1 MSRATATSQHDSVDA
16 GLRDMD
22 TRPPIDPFEGAGQVV
37 LRREL
42 DSVCGPTRCLADLA
56 QAACTAV
63 HERAEGR
70 VGLLRCFLVSRLSEQ
85 PAGNQ
90 AVAREWM
97 RRQDQ
102 PTTLLPNTPT
112 LALIGSAGA
121 DPGWN
126 DRKRSVGHL
135 AIPLVSSRLIARVPL
150 VASLFEQLD
159 VGLDWLHEPAPGVIR
174 EVGQRAE
181 RQFFVP
187 DIAKL
192 LTGRREAKAV
202 GGKRVLQSQLRCG
215 FGAASSY
222 MTQDAFLIVVGFAER
237 ALDPRAANLATMVAR
252 YIRAGTYRMVDA
264 GRWFS

>member
-1 MSRATATSQHDSVDA
+1 MDA
-16 GLRDMD
+16 
-22 TRPPIDPFEGAGQVV
+22 RPPIDPFEGAGQVA

-42 DSVCGPTRCLADLA
+42 DQACTPTRCLADFA

-63 HERAEGR
+63 HDRSSGQI
-70 VGLLRCFLVSRLSEQ
+70 GLLRVFVVTRLSEQ

-90 AVAREWM
+90 AFAREWM

-102 PTTLLPNTPT
+102 PTTLLQTTPT
-112 LALIGSAGA
+112 LALIGTAGT

-150 VASLFEQLD
+150 VAALFEQLG
-159 VGLDWLHEPAPGVIR
+159 VGLDWLHEIKPGTIR

-181 RQFFVP
+181 RQFFVA
-187 DIAKL
+187 DVSKMLA
-192 LTGRREAKAV
+192 GRRDGKGI
-202 GGKRVLQSQLRCG
+202 GGKRVMHSQLRCG
-215 FGAASSY
+215 FGSGSPY

-237 ALDPRAANLATMVAR
+237 ALDPRAATLATMLVR

>member
-1 MSRATATSQHDSVDA
+1 M
-16 GLRDMD
+16 
-22 TRPPIDPFEGAGQVV
+22 

-42 DSVCGPTRCLADLA
+42 DAVCGPTRCLADFA
-56 QAACTAV
+56 QAACTGV
-63 HERAEGR
+63 HSRTNGQ
-70 VGLLRCFLVSRLSEQ
+70 VGLLRCFVVSRLSEQ
-85 PAGNQ
+85 PSGNQ

-97 RRQDQ
+97 RRQDE
-102 PTTLLPNTPT
+102 PTTLLQSIPT

-150 VASLFEQLD
+150 VASLFEQLGI
-159 VGLDWLHEPAPGVIR
+159 GLDWLHETRPGVIR
-174 EVGQRAE
+174 EVGQQAE

-187 DIAKL
+187 DINKL
-192 LTGRREAKAV
+192 LAGRRATKSL

-222 MTQDAFLIVVGFAER
+222 MTQDAFLIVVGFADR

-264 GRWFS
+264 GRWFA

>member
-1 MSRATATSQHDSVDA
+1 
-16 GLRDMD
+16 MD

-42 DSVCGPTRCLADLA
+42 DQACGSARCLADFA

-63 HERAEGR
+63 HDRAAGQ
-70 VGLLRCFLVSRLSEQ
+70 VGLLRCFVVSRLGEQ

-90 AVAREWM
+90 AFAREWM

-102 PTTLLPNTPT
+102 PTTLLPTTPT
-112 LALIGSAGA
+112 LALIGSAGT

-126 DRKRSVGHL
+126 DRKRSIGHL

-150 VASLFEQLD
+150 VASLFEQLG
-159 VGLDWLHEPAPGVIR
+159 VGLDWLHDPSPGMIR
-174 EVGQRAE
+174 EIGQKAE
-181 RQFFVP
+181 RQFFVA
-187 DIAKL
+187 DISKL
-192 LTGRREAKAV
+192 LSGRREVRPV
-202 GGKRVLQSQLRCG
+202 GGKRVLHSQLRCG

-237 ALDPRAANLATMVAR
+237 ALDPRAASLATMLAR
-252 YIRAGTYRMVDA
+252 YLRAGTYRMVDA